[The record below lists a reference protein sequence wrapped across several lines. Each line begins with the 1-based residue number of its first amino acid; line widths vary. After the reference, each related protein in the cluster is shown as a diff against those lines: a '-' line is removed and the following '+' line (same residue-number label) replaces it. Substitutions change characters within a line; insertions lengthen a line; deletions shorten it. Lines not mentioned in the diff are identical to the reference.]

1 MDNTGNPPENNHA
14 DEQIPTSAYDED
26 SQRGG
31 ETFVQQDL
39 GSRMPQY
46 RGRVTGRPDEKTP
59 DQRDKIRHHYANP
72 ISAVKPLSSFAGQVP
87 HKQEYL
93 IPGLIPEGQFFMVSG
108 KPGCGKSML
117 MLQAA
122 ICLSTGIDFLG
133 VSLSDAPCLYV
144 SCEDDEKALHERVH
158 NVCSGMGIEM
168 DMLDQ
173 LMMLDGVAYHDTTMV
188 AGFVNH
194 NAGKNEQPFTVRRND
209 FFHELAAT
217 VRTENIKFV
226 VLDGLSN
233 VYSGDK
239 MNDELAQAVVREFQ
253 AFCRENAVTM
263 VAIMHPSAAQE
274 ASGAYG
280 YGSVK
285 WQGTVRLQWNM
296 KTTEDDF
303 GNKKAELK
311 VGKSNLRGVRN
322 WKMTQHEEHGHFEPI
337 DPPKRKDTVDRIAE
351 DSKLKTGAAM
361 ILGLVLERLD
371 DGRISSYQKGA
382 KTNPIAQMVIQQPD
396 WSALG
401 NREFWAAA
409 MERVLDDGDL
419 VAELVLNAKGEERAA
434 LIPPGME
441 LSCVTDGQYITQEE
455 NKHRKMQTLV

>member
-1 MDNTGNPPENNHA
+1 MDNNDFTAENNPANA
-14 DEQIPTSAYDED
+14 DIPTSAYDED
-26 SQRGG
+26 THYRGG
-31 ETFVQQDL
+31 FEQQDL
-39 GSRMPQY
+39 TSRSPIY
-46 RGRVTGRPDEKTP
+46 RRQSRPAERTP
-59 DQRDKIRHHYANP
+59 DDREKIRHHYASP
-72 ISAVKPLSSFAGQVP
+72 IAAVKPLSSFAGQKP

-122 ICLSTGIDFLG
+122 ICLSTGVDFLG

-158 NVCSGMGIEM
+158 NLCMGLDLDLGM
-168 DMLDQ
+168 LNQ

-188 AGFVNH
+188 SGFVNH
-194 NAGKNEQPFTVRRND
+194 NAAKNEQPFTVRRND

-217 VRTENIKFV
+217 VRDEGVKFI

-296 KTTEDDF
+296 KATEDDF

-322 WKMTQHEEHGHFEPI
+322 WKMTQHETHGHFETV
-337 DPPKRKDTVDRIAE
+337 DAPKRKDTVDRIAE
-351 DSKLKTGAAM
+351 ENAKREAEAIIIEYVLDEHEAGRTVSAKSRANNSAIGFCELKKAYRDMGNKRWWRSIFDEM
-361 ILGLVLERLD
+361 LDNERLIEHPHTTKN
-371 DGRISSYQKGA
+371 GRASS
-382 KTNPIAQMVIQQPD
+382 I
-396 WSALG
+396 
-401 NREFWAAA
+401 
-409 MERVLDDGDL
+409 VL
-419 VAELVLNAKGEERAA
+419 
-434 LIPPGME
+434 PPFVE
-441 LSCVTDGQYITQEE
+441 PHDPENSVTACE
-455 NKHRKMQTLV
+455 NEKK